1 MMKRRR
7 GEEAQPERL
16 RNRKAGRVLLCISD
30 EPSVLTMRRM
40 LLEAFGYRVLTADGG
55 KAVEILTQG
64 PVDAVILDYQAPDS
78 NGELVA
84 IQLKMV
90 RPTTPLLMVT
100 DDAATVPESIK
111 NLVSAVV
118 GRQGQPTALLRKIV
132 ALLDPPQSRS
142 ANQVA

>member
-1 MMKRRR
+1 MKRRR
-7 GEEAQPERL
+7 GDESQPERL

-30 EPSVLTMRRM
+30 EPSVLAMRRI

-55 KAVEILTQG
+55 KAVEILTRG
-64 PVDAVILDYQAPDS
+64 PVDAAILDYQAPDS

-100 DDAATVPESIK
+100 DDAATIPESIK
-111 NLVSAVV
+111 NLLSAVV